1 VSASPEAAS
10 PAPEIVVV
18 LVEPAGPLNVGSVAR
33 LCANFAIAQLRLVAP
48 RCNPLGEEARRMAVH
63 GQAQLEQA
71 ATFASLAAAIADC
84 RRVVATSGRL
94 EREELPLEGPGSALS
109 WLIEPEADPGV
120 AINPGV
126 VINPGVAINPG
137 GALNPGGAMAPVAL
151 VFGREDRGL
160 SNDELL
166 QAGKILRLESSA
178 DYASLNLSHAVAICL
193 HELRRIPA
201 AKEPPGGS
209 DGAGVTSLRGV
220 LESTLADGQDL
231 LLEVGFLHPHTA
243 HARMAK
249 LRGLLQRAQIREG
262 EVALIRGMVRQLRW
276 ATTRGTP

>member
-1 VSASPEAAS
+1 
-10 PAPEIVVV
+10 
-18 LVEPAGPLNVGSVAR
+18 
-33 LCANFAIAQLRLVAP
+33 
-48 RCNPLGEEARRMAVH
+48 
-63 GQAQLEQA
+63 
-71 ATFASLAAAIADC
+71 
-84 RRVVATSGRL
+84 
-94 EREELPLEGPGSALS
+94 
-109 WLIEPEADPGV
+109 
-120 AINPGV
+120 
-126 VINPGVAINPG
+126 
-137 GALNPGGAMAPVAL
+137 VAL

-201 AKEPPGGS
+201 STAPPGIGS
-209 DGAGVTSLRGV
+209 GVQGPDQAPLLAQAGALPCGVPDGGAGPAAAASLAASSGAGATSLRGA
-220 LESTLADGQDL
+220 LEATLADGQDL

-276 ATTRGTP
+276 AITRQTP

>member
-1 VSASPEAAS
+1 
-10 PAPEIVVV
+10 
-18 LVEPAGPLNVGSVAR
+18 
-33 LCANFAIAQLRLVAP
+33 
-48 RCNPLGEEARRMAVH
+48 M
-63 GQAQLEQA
+63 
-71 ATFASLAAAIADC
+71 
-84 RRVVATSGRL
+84 
-94 EREELPLEGPGSALS
+94 
-109 WLIEPEADPGV
+109 
-120 AINPGV
+120 
-126 VINPGVAINPG
+126 
-137 GALNPGGAMAPVAL
+137 AL

-201 AKEPPGGS
+201 PTAPPGVPAGGQGRGQANRLAQAGAMPGGGS
-209 DGAGVTSLRGV
+209 GGEAGPGAAAPLAASPGEGATSLRGA
-220 LESTLADGQDL
+220 LEATLADAQNL

-276 ATTRGTP
+276 ATTRRTP

>member
-1 VSASPEAAS
+1 
-10 PAPEIVVV
+10 
-18 LVEPAGPLNVGSVAR
+18 
-33 LCANFAIAQLRLVAP
+33 
-48 RCNPLGEEARRMAVH
+48 M
-63 GQAQLEQA
+63 
-71 ATFASLAAAIADC
+71 
-84 RRVVATSGRL
+84 
-94 EREELPLEGPGSALS
+94 
-109 WLIEPEADPGV
+109 
-120 AINPGV
+120 
-126 VINPGVAINPG
+126 
-137 GALNPGGAMAPVAL
+137 AL

-166 QAGKILRLESSA
+166 QAGKILRLESSV

-193 HELRRIPA
+193 HALRRIPA

-209 DGAGVTSLRGV
+209 DGAAATSLRGA
-220 LESTLADGQDL
+220 LEAALADGQDL

-249 LRGLLQRAQIREG
+249 LRGLLQRAQIRED